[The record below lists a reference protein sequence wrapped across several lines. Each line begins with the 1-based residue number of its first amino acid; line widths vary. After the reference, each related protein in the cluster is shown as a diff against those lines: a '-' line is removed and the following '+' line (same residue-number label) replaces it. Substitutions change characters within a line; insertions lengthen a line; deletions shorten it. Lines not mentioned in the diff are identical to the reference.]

1 MSAASNVYVLKSD
14 HGLRGERFRLE
25 GPAKKVPFS
34 PAQLRGARSI
44 LNWSRSDLAE
54 ASGVPMAT
62 LAFYECGRTKSML
75 SEAMGK
81 IIAAFEKEGV
91 IFIVQDKTAGA
102 GVRFKKAS
110 AE

>member
-1 MSAASNVYVLKSD
+1 MRPN
-14 HGLRGERFRLE
+14 
-25 GPAKKVPFS
+25 
-34 PAQLRGARSI
+34 
-44 LNWSRSDLAE
+44 
-54 ASGVPMAT
+54 
-62 LAFYECGRTKSML
+62 KSML

-91 IFIVQDKTAGA
+91 IFIVQDATAGA